1 MAGRK
6 LKELSTQELSEMAE
20 GGLDAFAA
28 AMEEL
33 AHRKKGP
40 GKRLFEELM
49 VRLPEPG
56 SLDHPEAKRTSHVCV
71 IDLDPKVLESAKF
84 RRRNPRYQAD
94 MLCVYVGMTGKSP
107 EARFEQ
113 HKANDGAG
121 KYVSEF
127 GRKLLPKLY
136 ADRNPLTRREAL
148 IYERAL
154 AFELREKGYGVW
166 QG

>member
-1 MAGRK
+1 
-6 LKELSTQELSEMAE
+6 
-20 GGLDAFAA
+20 
-28 AMEEL
+28 
-33 AHRKKGP
+33 
-40 GKRLFEELM
+40 
-49 VRLPEPG
+49 
-56 SLDHPEAKRTSHVCV
+56 LDHPEAKRTSHVCV